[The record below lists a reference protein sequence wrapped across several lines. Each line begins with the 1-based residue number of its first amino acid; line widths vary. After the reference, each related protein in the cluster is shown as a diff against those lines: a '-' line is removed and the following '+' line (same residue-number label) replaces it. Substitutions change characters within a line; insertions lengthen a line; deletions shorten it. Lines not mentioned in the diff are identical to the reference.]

1 MKRRKREKLPP
12 VPTGT
17 EVEDMEWRELTPYA
31 EAIFETLPK
40 GVSEEWASTAGVFAF
55 WRSMRRRDHAC
66 REFGRTPTNS
76 SLWLMRVRQVKR
88 LDAHMDKL
96 AGMLVAA
103 LRRSIYQDWPRA
115 MPEQVLLLILQR
127 LRNLT
132 DELFTAHEAG
142 EIMPALTA
150 SEFA

>member
-1 MKRRKREKLPP
+1 M
-12 VPTGT
+12 
-17 EVEDMEWRELTPYA
+17 
-31 EAIFETLPK
+31 
-40 GVSEEWASTAGVFAF
+40 
-55 WRSMRRRDHAC
+55 RDHAR

-115 MPEQVLLLILQR
+115 MPKQVLLLILQR